1 MPSSTILETAPRQA
15 WETPRLIDLS
25 TRDAHSGS
33 PFIFEGVSVGASGT
47 QFFYG
52 PTVTVPVGS

>member
-25 TRDAHSGS
+25 TRDAHSGNPS
-33 PFIFEGVSVGASGT
+33 TLEGVSIGTLGT

-52 PTVTVPVGS
+52 PIVTVSS

>member
-25 TRDAHSGS
+25 TRDAHSGI
-33 PFIFEGVSVGASGT
+33 PFTVETMLKFPNSTIFYA
-47 QFFYG
+47 
-52 PTVTVPVGS
+52 PTVPVSS

>member
-25 TRDAHSGS
+25 TRDAHSGD
-33 PFIFEGVSVGASGT
+33 PFAVEISTANGYF
-47 QFFYG
+47 G

>member
-25 TRDAHSGS
+25 TRDAHSGN
-33 PFIFEGVSVGASGT
+33 PFIIETGGT
-47 QFFYG
+47 TITPYG
-52 PTVTVPVGS
+52 PTVPVGS

>member
-25 TRDAHSGS
+25 TRDAHSGY
-33 PFIFEGVSVGASGT
+33 PFDFEFAAQT
-47 QFFYG
+47 YFG
-52 PTVTVPVGS
+52 PTVTFPVSS

>member
-25 TRDAHSGS
+25 TRDAHSGI
-33 PFIFEGVSVGASGT
+33 PFIVETIIKLPNST
-47 QFFYG
+47 IFYA
-52 PTVTVPVGS
+52 PTVPVSS

>member
-25 TRDAHSGS
+25 TRDAHSGD
-33 PFIFEGVSVGASGT
+33 PFAYEFDIPAGSF
-47 QFFYG
+47 G

>member
-25 TRDAHSGS
+25 TRDAHSGFPLS
-33 PFIFEGVSVGASGT
+33 FEIAAQQS
-47 QFFYG
+47 FG
-52 PTVTVPVGS
+52 PTVTFPVSS